1 MSKFDVKPPFYSLLF
16 SQDRDLRFELFS
28 HWRHR
33 RIRLRWILVA
43 RWGAGV
49 GGRRIWRI
57 IWRLLIILDSFLLI
71 VLLGIL
77 LLHVRR
83 LILGIRVGQET
94 LPRLWDN

>member
-1 MSKFDVKPPFYSLLF
+1 M
-16 SQDRDLRFELFS
+16 
-28 HWRHR
+28 
-33 RIRLRWILVA
+33 VA

-57 IWRLLIILDSFLLI
+57 IRRLLIILRLAILLLI
-71 VLLGIL
+71 ILLGIL